1 MAAARSLVVALVLGP
16 LVALLGGLGARP
28 CDAEGATLT
37 GLLAPEL
44 TFPTGLNGIERG
56 QTLSAYRGK
65 VVWLKFWLRDCPR
78 CRKTLPLAQELHEL
92 YGKSGLVVL
101 TVVHQFAP
109 DQVRPFLEK
118 EGYTFPV
125 ACDPTGALAQ
135 AYQVN
140 HRPTDYV
147 IGVDGRVKVSNN
159 GPEDVLRR
167 AGPLPGRGVG
177 RVPAGLESARDEV
190 RAWRYD
196 RPSSR
201 RAAAAA
207 AEAPAEVRDFAARLS
222 RPGDARSTRMW
233 SGERPAATQE
243 AGQARLLLG
252 VGDRSCRHRAGGQGG
267 GSLGG
272 VPGGRRGVGPLL
284 RARRAAAV
292 HAAGWQPR
300 GAATRH
306 PPPSPPMT

>member
-1 MAAARSLVVALVLGP
+1 MAASRSLVVALVVAP
-16 LVALLGGLGARP
+16 LVALLVALLGSVGVRP

-44 TFPTGLNGIERG
+44 TFPTGLNGVARG

-147 IGVDGRVKVSNN
+147 IGVDGRVKVSNG
-159 GPEDVLRR
+159 GPEDMLHDELARYRVAEL
-167 AGPLPGRGVG
+167 G
-177 RVPAGLESARDEV
+177 RVPVGLESVRDEV
-190 RAWRYD
+190 RAWRYG
-196 RPSSR
+196 PALKQ
-201 RAAAAA
+201 AAAAA
-207 AEAPAEVRDFAARLS
+207 AANEAPAEVRDFAARLDGLAARKLDEDVERGNVLLRRK
-222 RPGDARSTRMW
+222 RPD
-233 SGERPAATQE
+233 E
-243 AGQARLLLG
+243 ARLLLEALATG
-252 VGDRSCRHRAGGQGG
+252 HAGTV
-267 GSLGG
+267 LAAKAEAA
-272 VPGGRRGVGPLL
+272 LE
-284 RARRAAAV
+284 AFRAAA
-292 HAAGWQPR
+292 G
-300 GAATRH
+300 G
-306 PPPSPPMT
+306 